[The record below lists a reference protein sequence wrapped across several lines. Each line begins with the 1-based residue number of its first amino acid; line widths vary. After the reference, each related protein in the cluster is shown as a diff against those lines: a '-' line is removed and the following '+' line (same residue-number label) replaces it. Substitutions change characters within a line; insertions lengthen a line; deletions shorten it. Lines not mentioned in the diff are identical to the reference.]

1 MLERLMAFIK
11 EVKLLPAMLGPHN
24 EIETIAEEVI
34 SKEIGTTIDI
44 SEIVADLKK

>member
-1 MLERLMAFIK
+1 
-11 EVKLLPAMLGPHN
+11 MLGPHN